1 MYYRST
7 QRLSSVYSAQLS
19 VQLVTSSKEH
29 RRKLSQH
36 QKFRKASIVTA
47 ELASITS
54 GASNVHFE
62 RCIKVLKELVSCWKD
77 GEEVALVEVNPSKL
91 WCGSLAQLCS
101 YSTQV
106 AIGGQ

>member
-36 QKFRKASIVTA
+36 QKFRKASIVTT
-47 ELASITS
+47 ELASD
-54 GASNVHFE
+54 ASNVHFK
-62 RCIKVLKELVSCWKD
+62 RRIKVLKELVSRWKD